1 MTKLSKLATVTL
13 LSAGLALGA
22 CSKQTF
28 DLGGGGSRVAQD
40 ATSTF
45 FVNGIGQQH
54 TINAAQICGGKGNVA
69 SVEVEQTFVNGLLGA
84 VTGGIYTPRQYR
96 VVCTR

>member
-1 MTKLSKLATVTL
+1 MSKFSKLATVTV

-28 DLGGGGSRVAQD
+28 DLGGTGSRVAQD
-40 ATSTF
+40 ATSVF
-45 FVNGIGQQH
+45 FINGIGQQH
-54 TINAAQICGGKGNVA
+54 SINAAQICGGKQNVA
-69 SVEVEQTFVNGLLGA
+69 KVEAEQTFLNGLVGSL
-84 VTGGIYTPRQYR
+84 TFGIYTPRQYR